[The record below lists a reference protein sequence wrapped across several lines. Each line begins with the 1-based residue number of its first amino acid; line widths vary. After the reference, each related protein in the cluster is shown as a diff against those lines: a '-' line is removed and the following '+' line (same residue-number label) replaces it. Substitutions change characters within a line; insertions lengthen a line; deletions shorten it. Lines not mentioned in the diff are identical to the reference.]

1 MGLYTYLFYIIK
13 RERRLKR
20 ATLCYNTITSEAEG
34 RQPECE
40 DESIDCPECYDT
52 MIRFYDW
59 DSIRYVCENCDFQRA
74 SESLSWIRHGR

>member
-1 MGLYTYLFYIIK
+1 MAVYTYLFYIIK

-20 ATLCYNTITSEAEG
+20 ATLCYNTMASEAEA

-40 DESIDCPECYDT
+40 EESIGCPDCYDT

-59 DSIRYVCENCDFQRA
+59 DSVRYLWENCDFQRA
-74 SESLSWIRHGR
+74 SASL